1 MYLVTLTTFRCVC
14 RFTSHV
20 NQSHPISAA
29 ISPCARFIAT
39 GSEDRAVYIY
49 DIRYPSPLH
58 KLTGHSDVVSTLAY
72 HPLRPMVCG
81 DCLTL
86 ALFIIN
92 TAFSLHYSLLLQ
104 HWMAKSVSYQINDS
118 DNTSC
123 HSFSL
128 LFYINT
134 A

>member
-1 MYLVTLTTFRCVC
+1 MQTIFIASIYFRCVC

-20 NQSHPISAA
+20 NQSHLISAA

-39 GSEDRAVYIY
+39 GSEDKTVYIY

-81 DCLTL
+81 GERL
-86 ALFIIN
+86 
-92 TAFSLHYSLLLQ
+92 
-104 HWMAKSVSYQINDS
+104 
-118 DNTSC
+118 
-123 HSFSL
+123 
-128 LFYINT
+128 
-134 A
+134 